1 MKKHILIMFIAFVGI
16 SSCTTYKH
24 TKSDIDDA
32 NRLNKIENKVNLS
45 ATNDFA
51 VDVRV
56 ELGQI
61 VTASSERHMTDGAAR
76 DEAYYNCLVNNN
88 VDVIVDPLYKRIKL
102 PFYMVRAFKYE
113 VRGYAGFY
121 ENLRDSRER
130 ELNDAKN
137 ELAFKKVKLEVDKLD
152 LESDKLSF
160 EREDALFKV
169 RGKNLNALAKI
180 DPAAREIKSSYV
192 IETEEGCCPDNKN
205 NVVVNGNSSGSGFGN
220 VHLLHTAENQSS
232 LVDEYL
238 KLICHDCDDESTVSL
253 TTVSSKS
260 TKILSVGNSSS
271 AVSSEEKGLI
281 QKIFCKTPILKN
293 FLCK

>member
-1 MKKHILIMFIAFVGI
+1 MKKYISLLFVVLLGI
-16 SSCTTYKH
+16 SSCTTFRH
-24 TKSDIDDA
+24 TESKIADPD
-32 NRLNKIENKVNLS
+32 RLNRIENNVELS
-45 ATNDFA
+45 ANNNFA

-61 VTASSERHMTDGAAR
+61 VTATSERHVFASDAR
-76 DEAYYNCLVNNN
+76 DEAYYNCILNNN
-88 VDVIVDPLYKRIKL
+88 IDVIVDPLYKRIKK
-102 PFYMVRAFKYE
+102 PFYFIRKYRYE

-130 ELNDAKN
+130 ALDDAKN

-180 DPAAREIKSSYV
+180 DPAARETKSSYV
-192 IETEEGCCPDNKN
+192 IETEDGCCSDNNN

-238 KLICHDCDDESTVSL
+238 KLICHDCDD
-253 TTVSSKS
+253 K
-260 TKILSVGNSSS
+260 S
-271 AVSSEEKGLI
+271 AVSVTTKSSKLTK
-281 QKIFCKTPILKN
+281 KITN
-293 FLCK
+293 W